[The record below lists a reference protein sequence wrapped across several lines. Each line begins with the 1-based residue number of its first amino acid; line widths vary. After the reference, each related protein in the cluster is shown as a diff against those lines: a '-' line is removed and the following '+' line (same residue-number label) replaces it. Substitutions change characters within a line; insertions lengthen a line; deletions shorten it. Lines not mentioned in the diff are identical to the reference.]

1 MGFFYSKDL
10 MNSEGDI
17 LDLISL
23 GKSHQAMN
31 LIMSR
36 FKRFVFSIAIR
47 YMRDEED
54 AKDITQEA
62 FIKAYQ
68 SIETFRGDSH
78 IRTWLYAITRNL
90 CLNAL
95 DKQKRKGQILSI
107 DSHDYIELPASERSD
122 SLVEHAEF
130 TSFFNECMS
139 ILPEKQR
146 ETFILRHV
154 EELSYEEISTMLGT
168 SIGGLKANYFQ
179 AVQKLAQY
187 LELKDKRNAHERS

>member
-78 IRTWLYAITRNL
+78 IRTWLYTITRNL

>member
-1 MGFFYSKDL
+1 MNNRMGFSFDMMKSESDIADLLSK
-10 MNSEGDI
+10 
-17 LDLISL
+17 
-23 GKSHQAMN
+23 GKSHEAMN
-31 LIMSR
+31 CIMSQ
-36 FKRFVFSIAIR
+36 FKRFVHSIAVR
-47 YMRDEED
+47 YMRDDED

-68 SIETFRGDSH
+68 SLNTFRGESH
-78 IRTWLYAITRNL
+78 IRTWLYAITRNM

-95 DKQKRKGQILSI
+95 EKKKRRGHITRI
-107 DSHDYIELPASERSD
+107 DTYEQFDIPAEEHSD
-122 SLVEHAEF
+122 SLITDSEF
-130 TSFFNECMS
+130 SSFFADCMS

-154 EELSYEEISTMLGT
+154 EELSYEEISQMLGT

-187 LELKDKRNAHERS
+187 LGSKDKKEHI

>member
-187 LELKDKRNAHERS
+187 LESKDKRNAHERS

>member
-78 IRTWLYAITRNL
+78 IRTWLYTITRNL

-187 LELKDKRNAHERS
+187 LESKDKRNAHERS

>member
-1 MGFFYSKDL
+1 
-10 MNSEGDI
+10 
-17 LDLISL
+17 
-23 GKSHQAMN
+23 MN

-187 LELKDKRNAHERS
+187 LESKDKRNAHERS

>member
-1 MGFFYSKDL
+1 

-17 LDLISL
+17 LDLISH
-23 GKSHQAMN
+23 GKNHQAMN

-36 FKRFVFSIAIR
+36 FKRFVHSIAIR

-68 SIETFRGDSH
+68 AIETFRGDSH
-78 IRTWLYAITRNL
+78 IRTWLYAITKNL

-95 DKQKRKGQILSI
+95 DRKKRKGQIISL
-107 DSHDYIELPASERSD
+107 DSHEYIDLPASEKTD
-122 SLVEHAEF
+122 TLVEHAEF
-130 TSFFNECMS
+130 TTFFNECMS

-154 EELSYEEISTMLGT
+154 EELSYEEISQMLGT

-179 AVQKLAQY
+179 AIQKLAQY
-187 LELKDKRNAHERS
+187 LDSKGIRNTHERQS

>member
-107 DSHDYIELPASERSD
+107 DSHDYFELPASERSD

-146 ETFILRHV
+146 ETFILRHI

-187 LELKDKRNAHERS
+187 LESKDKRNSHERL

>member
-1 MGFFYSKDL
+1 MGFSFDMMKSESDIADL
-10 MNSEGDI
+10 LSNGNSHE
-17 LDLISL
+17 
-23 GKSHQAMN
+23 AMN
-31 LIMSR
+31 CIMSQ
-36 FKRFVFSIAIR
+36 FKRFVHSIAIR
-47 YMRDEED
+47 YMRDDED

-68 SIETFRGDSH
+68 SLNTFRGESH

-95 DKQKRKGQILSI
+95 EKKKRQGHITRI
-107 DSHDYIELPASERSD
+107 DTYEQFDIPAEEHSD
-122 SLVEHAEF
+122 SLITDSEF
-130 TSFFNECMS
+130 SSFFTDCMS

-154 EELSYEEISTMLGT
+154 EELSYEEISQMLGT

-187 LELKDKRNAHERS
+187 LGSKDKKEHI

>member
-1 MGFFYSKDL
+1 MMKSESDIAALLSK
-10 MNSEGDI
+10 
-17 LDLISL
+17 
-23 GKSHQAMN
+23 GKSHEAMN
-31 LIMSR
+31 SIMSQY
-36 FKRFVFSIAIR
+36 KRLVHSVAIR
-47 YMRDEED
+47 YMRDDED

-68 SIETFRGDSH
+68 SLNTFRGESQ

-95 DKQKRKGQILSI
+95 EKKKRQGHVARI
-107 DSHDYIELPASERSD
+107 DTYEQFDIPADDHSD
-122 SLVEHAEF
+122 SIITKSEF
-130 TSFFNECMS
+130 SAFFDECMS
-139 ILPEKQR
+139 VLPEKQR

-154 EELSYEEISTMLGT
+154 EELPYEEISRLLGT

-187 LELKDKRNAHERS
+187 LGSKEHL